1 MLMLQ
6 QDQPEKVNNKD
17 PFARVAAPAD
27 LKAPRTPVAL
37 LAATSE
43 THRIRVLRS
52 SRQDMHNH
60 WACSATIKKKMLID
74 LCVWFQSH
82 SLIRTCEWDSG
93 IAS

>member
-6 QDQPEKVNNKD
+6 QDQPEKGEQKD

-43 THRIRVLRS
+43 THRIIRVLRS
-52 SRQDMHNH
+52 LRQDMHNH
-60 WACSATIKKKMLID
+60 WACSATIKKD
-74 LCVWFQSH
+74 ASNR
-82 SLIRTCEWDSG
+82 SLRLVSVSFPEPNLRVDGQW
-93 IAS
+93 